1 MRRLLP
7 LLVLLTAVPVLA
19 QTAQTVRFDP
29 PDPTTRT
36 PVLMTING
44 LWGTG
49 CPPLSGTSTVT
60 GNTITVRLT
69 TSQHPC
75 PILPIRPVEYQVTV
89 DLGIIERADIYR
101 VVATLAADP
110 SQTVAEAKLLVREA
124 SPVLTVSPNVIFQRP
139 ATVRIRAAGIGT
151 CPPNV
156 SPCLQPVL
164 RVQFNGTDSPSV
176 RIISS
181 DEIEAVVPVTDMVAP
196 SDIYTVVVM
205 TDDGRRLE
213 SFGALAFTS
222 PNGLADPALFEA
234 VMLPVIFAGPGA
246 YGSNWT
252 TEVLIENG
260 GDDRV
265 TLFRTPVRVL
275 CPIPEGCLRDFLDPG
290 EIATIDPSYPTG
302 LYVHASRGN
311 ELRYNVLVK
320 DLSRQSEA
328 LGTEIP
334 VVREDDWSASTV
346 HLLNIPSDSRF
357 RTALRVYSDSQTTLP
372 AIVVPLR
379 VYRMGSNVPLVDTA
393 IPLDIAHNGKIPST
407 NWIADLTRQLNIGP
421 GDPLRIELDPPL
433 SKDRIWAFASITN
446 NDTQHVTVIS
456 PQ

>member
-1 MRRLLP
+1 MRRFLSLL
-7 LLVLLTAVPVLA
+7 ALA
-19 QTAQTVRFDP
+19 LSLPAAAQTVRFDP

-36 PVLMTING
+36 PVTMTISG
-44 LWGTG
+44 LWGDG
-49 CPPLSGTSTVT
+49 CPPLSGTSTIS

-75 PILPIRPVEYQVTV
+75 PIQTLREVEYQVTV
-89 DLGIIERADIYR
+89 DLGVIGRAGVYR
-101 VVATLAADP
+101 VVAILAADP
-110 SQTVAEAKLLVREA
+110 SQTVAEARLLVREA
-124 SPVLTVSPNVIFQRP
+124 SPALAVSPNVIFQRP

-164 RVQFNGTDSPSV
+164 RVQFNGADSPSV
-176 RIISS
+176 RIISP
-181 DEIEAVVPVTDMVAP
+181 DEIEAVVPVTDMIAP
-196 SDIYTVVVM
+196 SDVYTVVVL

-222 PNGLADPALFEA
+222 PNGFVDPALFES
-234 VMLPVIFAGPGA
+234 VLLPVVFAGPGA
-246 YGSNWT
+246 YDSRWV
-252 TEVLIENG
+252 TEVLIENA
-260 GDDRV
+260 GDETVR
-265 TLFRTPVRVL
+265 LFRTPVLVL
-275 CPIPEGCLRDFLDPG
+275 CPIPEGCLRDSLDPG
-290 EIATIDPSYPTG
+290 EIATIDPRYPTG

-346 HLLNIPSDSRF
+346 HLLNIPSDARF

-379 VYRMGSNVPLVDTA
+379 IYRMGSNVALVETA
-393 IPLDIAHNGKIPST
+393 MPLDTAHNGQIPST
-407 NWIADLTRQLNIGP
+407 NWIADLTRQLGILP
-421 GDPLRIELDPPL
+421 GDPLRIEIDPPL
-433 SKDRIWAFASITN
+433 SKDRVWAFASITN